1 MPRPIPYQ
9 TAAGLRYEIRYRD
22 PDHTERRKRGFK
34 TKRDANEFYA
44 SVAVAMKRGEYID
57 PQSGRLLISELGEGW
72 LARKRHLKPSSYRV
86 LESTWR
92 NYVEPKWGKRQIVS
106 ILRTEVQAWVTNL
119 ATGEE
124 PGYPQRSA
132 TVIIRAH
139 EILRGILADAVG
151 DKRLSAN
158 PAEDISLP
166 RKGQKPK
173 VYLSHEQVREL
184 ADAAKYPT
192 VVRVLAYCGLRWG
205 EMAALRV
212 MDVDHARRR
221 LKVTLN
227 AVEVAGSIVVGT
239 PKTHRGREVP
249 FPRFMADAL
258 KAACA
263 GKTPEDLLFPGPNG
277 DHLRNARVHADNR
290 SWFASAL
297 KASGTPRI
305 TPHDLRHTAAG
316 FAVSAGANVKVVQRM
331 LGHKTAAMTL
341 DVYADLFDSD
351 LDSVADAL
359 DLAVAHASGSL

>member
-1 MPRPIPYQ
+1 VSK
-9 TAAGLRYEIRYRD
+9 IR
-22 PDHTERRKRGFK
+22 G
-34 TKRDANEFYA
+34 
-44 SVAVAMKRGEYID
+44 
-57 PQSGRLLISELGEGW
+57 
-72 LARKRHLKPSSYRV
+72 
-86 LESTWR
+86 
-92 NYVEPKWGKRQIVS
+92 
-106 ILRTEVQAWVTNL
+106 QA
-119 ATGEE
+119 
-124 PGYPQRSA
+124 PYPQRSA

-212 MDVDHARRR
+212 MDVDHLRRR

-249 FPRFMADAL
+249 FPRFVADAL
-258 KAACA
+258 KASCA
-263 GKTPEDLLFPGPNG
+263 GKSPEDLLFPGPSG

-331 LGHKTAAMTL
+331 LGHKTAAITL

-359 DLAVAHASGSL
+359 DLAVANASGSP